1 MNSSPS
7 NAIPK
12 YLEPPWLLEFRS
24 SHLFIITTIC
34 AAAFTD
40 GFIYAIFVPV
50 LPFSLQDRY
59 HVAPG
64 NVQTWASG
72 LLGVFGL
79 VVLLGSPIV
88 GWISDEEKSRRSAYT
103 FGLACLVGG
112 VATLALTT
120 HLLMLVVSRILQGVS
135 AAVVF
140 TVGLALV
147 ADTVNADDIGYY
159 MGYVLSSM
167 SCGVLMGPF
176 FGSVTFNL
184 AGHFAVVGLMG
195 TIAFMDILLR
205 FLMIEKSEARRYTS
219 YEDVTEHSGLLP
231 GCIEHLQP
239 APTKWKLFSLLAN
252 PRVATAIYG
261 VFVHVVIIASFDAVL
276 PIFLEQVLGWTSLK
290 VALCFL
296 AIAIPNT
303 ILGPLAG
310 KISDTIG
317 PMWPAFFGC
326 ILTAIPMILLQLIH
340 ENTTEQI
347 WLLYTLLAATGTAA
361 SMIISPLAAD
371 LFYVIETLVS
381 NGDTAAYAQSYG
393 LFTCAMAGGTLVGPL
408 LGGFLK
414 ETLGWTAMTWGL
426 GLFVASGA
434 IPIYLYTGQARAAN
448 ILSQTE

>member
-1 MNSSPS
+1 MPNHLR
-7 NAIPK
+7 A
-12 YLEPPWLLEFRS
+12 PWLLKFRS

-50 LPFSLQDRY
+50 LPFSLQNRY

-64 NVQTWASG
+64 NVQEWTSG
-72 LLGVFGL
+72 LLGIFGL

-88 GWISDEEKSRRSAYT
+88 GWISDGEKSRKSAYT

-112 VATLALTT
+112 VATLAITT
-120 HLLMLVVSRILQGVS
+120 HLWMLVISRILQGVS

-147 ADTVNADDIGYY
+147 ADTVDAKDIGYY

-167 SCGVLMGPF
+167 SCGVLMGPL
-176 FGSVTFNL
+176 FGSVTFNF

-195 TIAFMDILLR
+195 IIAFADILLR
-205 FLMIEKSEARRYTS
+205 ILMVEKSEARKYTS
-219 YEDVTEHSGLLP
+219 SEDVTERTGLLP
-231 GCIEHLQP
+231 GCFQHSQQ
-239 APTKWKLFSLLAN
+239 APTKWEIFSLLGN

-276 PIFLEQVLGWTSLK
+276 PIFLERVLGWTSLK
-290 VALCFL
+290 VAWCFL

-310 KISDTIG
+310 KISDTCG
-317 PMWPAFFGC
+317 PMLPAFSGC
-326 ILTAIPMILLQLIH
+326 ILTAVPMILLQLIH
-340 ENTTEQI
+340 QDTAEQV
-347 WLLYTLLAATGTAA
+347 WLLYVLLAAIGTAA
-361 SMIISPLAAD
+361 SLIISPLAAD

-393 LFTCAMAGGTLVGPL
+393 LFTCAMAGGTLVGPV
-408 LGGFLK
+408 LGGYLK
-414 ETLGWTAMTWGL
+414 EALGWTAMTWGL

-434 IPIYLYTGQARAAN
+434 IPVVRKTIT
-448 ILSQTE
+448 SFQTSTI